1 MAGITDIGFLTRPV
15 RGDAG
20 GDLVINPP
28 TAAEELG
35 ISTNP
40 ITTFRPG
47 EYLKNLTKGADL
59 AGASEQANQFAVDQV
74 TNQLA
79 EELKSQGYKIDIDW
93 KGIKNSILGR
103 DAKGNP
109 KPMKSPKQARRDFM
123 KVIDKTPAGFV
134 RKHILS
140 SLIKSGIKFS
150 SPIAE
155 TIQEFFTSEGSKPTN
170 IVELQEKVN
179 NVKNA
184 VNDPATSALA
194 EKANRGFTKLTNEEK
209 DQLATQFSEIV
220 FDPANKKA
228 LYNLLSAQGKKMLSN
243 HAKEKGYIT
252 GKELKNLDTT
262 QRDYNPKSIRKD
274 QAIINAYQNLV
285 NWKETEAG
293 KLDPTG
299 RTLSGPRLLE
309 IMAGN
314 DEYALD
320 LFSDVADRGRTVTFL
335 RKDLNEAGLTD
346 ISAMGQPIKIT
357 EGKSGQ
363 QLLEELGL
371 SYFPKN
377 FAFELKGALNESQK
391 LDFDKAVTRIRS
403 AVKEQNSEID
413 ADIGRGWLRTNVRRM
428 IRFALDK
435 DIPMESVMDKVNSF
449 DADGIADI
457 LIRKEKYNNKIKEW
471 KELGYDVDFAEIGH
485 IKAAAEDA
493 LLSLDLDNLTLQYAK
508 SNKLEDSLRKQ
519 IKDVIKNGKKSKYN
533 INDINAQL
541 EHLGIETKVGEDL
554 YGKARDVED
563 ELRQLE
569 IGAGLQEAGIP
580 YAKGGL
586 VGINQLIRPIGNF

>member
-1 MAGITDIGFLTRPV
+1 MAGIADIRFLTRPV
-15 RGDAG
+15 RGYAG

-40 ITTFRPG
+40 ITTFNAG

-109 KPMKSPKQARRDFM
+109 KPMKSPKQSRRDFM

-155 TIQEFFTSEGSKPTN
+155 TIQEYFTSEDSKPTS

-184 VNDPATSALA
+184 VNDPIINMLPQ
-194 EKANRGFTKLTNEEK
+194 KANKGFTKLTDEEK
-209 DQLATQFSEIV
+209 DQLATQFVEIV
-220 FDPANKKA
+220 FDPAKKKA
-228 LYNLLSAQGKKMLSN
+228 LYNLLSVQGKRMLSD
-243 HAKEKGYIT
+243 HAKDKGYIT
-252 GKELKNLDTT
+252 GKELKNLDTA

-285 NWKETEAG
+285 NWKETEVG
-293 KLDPTG
+293 ELDPTG

-320 LFSDVADRGRTVTFL
+320 MLSDVGNRGKIVTFL
-335 RKDLNEAGLTD
+335 RKDLDEAGLTD
-346 ISAMGQPIKIT
+346 VSAMGQPIKIT

-371 SYFPKN
+371 THFPKKFDFVN
-377 FAFELKGALNESQK
+377 QGALNESQK
-391 LDFDKAVTRIRS
+391 VDFNKAITKIRS
-403 AVKEQNSEID
+403 SIKEQNPEVN
-413 ADIGRGWLRTNVRRM
+413 ADIGRGWLRTNVNRM

-435 DIPMESVMDKVNSF
+435 DIPMEQVMEKVNSF
-449 DADGIADI
+449 DVDGIADI

-471 KELGYDVDFAEIGH
+471 KELGYDVDVAEIGH
-485 IKAAAEDA
+485 IKAASEDA
-493 LLSLDLDNLTLQYAK
+493 LLSLELDNLTLQYAK

-519 IKDVIKNGKKSKYN
+519 IKDVIKNGKESKYN

-541 EHLGIETKVGEDL
+541 ESLGIETKVGEDL

-569 IGAGLQEAGIP
+569 IGASDPLFGYP
-580 YAKGGL
+580 MKDGGL
-586 VGINQLIRPIGNF
+586 VGINQLIRPLGNF